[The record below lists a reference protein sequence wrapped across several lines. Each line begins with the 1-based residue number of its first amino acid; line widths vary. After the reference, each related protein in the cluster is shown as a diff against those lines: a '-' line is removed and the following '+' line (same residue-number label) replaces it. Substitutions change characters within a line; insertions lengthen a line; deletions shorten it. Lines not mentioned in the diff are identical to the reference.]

1 MLMCMESV
9 YVVDGCNVVAIEH
22 GRYSLPCE
30 ETEQCW
36 VCMHGMLGVLSYVV
50 KFYCC

>member
-9 YVVDGCNVVAIEH
+9 YVVGGCSVVAFEH
-22 GRYSLPCE
+22 AGRYSLS
-30 ETEQCW
+30 
-36 VCMHGMLGVLSYVV
+36 CMQKLGRYGMLGALSYVV